1 MLYKWAKLALTLLA
15 GILLNGLCPPALANT
30 TLAGSAGPD
39 GGADTIPL
47 ASIALLLPLRSGP
60 LGAAADAVRGGFL
73 NAYERDKNGL
83 AVTVIEA
90 ADTPGDMLAAYL
102 AASKKYDILVGP
114 LSRTGLTAI
123 IQNGQ
128 VDKPTLALTQPDFSN
143 GKEMTLPPQLLPV
156 GLSIE
161 AEARQVASWVGADY
175 APGKVFVLSTGT
187 AWQKRVANAFVQQIQ
202 GSGLHADVM
211 TLNLEDGVFN
221 AGALGQ
227 LQQRIESEKPR
238 LLFAALNAD
247 QARQIRTA
255 VGQETPIFGIS
266 QLNPLT
272 LNDNNPE
279 HQIPELNG
287 VRLLDIPWQV
297 EADHPAVMVY
307 PHRPL
312 AADQRGNADLER
324 LYALGIDA
332 FRIAHE
338 IAARNTVFQIDGVTG
353 QLNISFGVGMPSFE
367 RIEPAAAYQNG
378 VVTPL
383 GAP

>member
-307 PHRPL
+307 PHQPL

>member
-30 TLAGSAGPD
+30 TLAGSASQD

-47 ASIALLLPLRSGP
+47 ASIALLLPQRSGP

-73 NAYERDKNGL
+73 SAYERDKSGL

-143 GKEMTLPPQLLPV
+143 GKEMALPPQLLPV

-175 APGKVFVLSTGT
+175 APGKVFVLSAGA
-187 AWQKRVANAFVQQIQ
+187 AWQKRVANAFAQQIQ

-211 TLNLEDGVFN
+211 TLTLEDGTFN
-221 AGALGQ
+221 AGALAQ

-247 QARQIRTA
+247 QARQIRSA
-255 VGQETPIFGIS
+255 VGLDTPIFGIS

-297 EADHPAVMVY
+297 EADHPAVMIY
-307 PHRPL
+307 PHQPV
-312 AADQRGNADLER
+312 AADQRRNADLER

-353 QLNISFGVGMPSFE
+353 QLNISFGVGAPSFE

-378 VVTPL
+378 IVTPL